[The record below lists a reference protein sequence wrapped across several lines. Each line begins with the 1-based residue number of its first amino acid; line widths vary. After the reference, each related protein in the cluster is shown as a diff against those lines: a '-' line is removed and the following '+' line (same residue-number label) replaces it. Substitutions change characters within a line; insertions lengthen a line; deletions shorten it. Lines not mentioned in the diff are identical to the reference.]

1 MPTFAA
7 MVARQGSR
15 WRSCDV
21 DLSDVDDIDA
31 IVDLMRDCAD
41 DASTVVLFVEQD
53 DEWFAI
59 VRTDE
64 TGEPRV
70 FISDARMVAV
80 SDLAAILFEDQ
91 VTPDVVEEADAALA
105 EEDTTAD
112 DDEPA
117 VKPLPEPRGAV
128 DLLADFDI
136 SASDLLAMS
145 AEEGALPADVIAA
158 VCDRLGCADE
168 VEVYR

>member
-1 MPTFAA
+1 MPTFVA
-7 MVARQGSR
+7 MVARQGER

-31 IVDLMRDCAD
+31 VVDLMRDCAD

-64 TGEPRV
+64 TGDPRV

-80 SDLAAILFEDQ
+80 SDLAALLFEDQ
-91 VTPDVVEEADAALA
+91 VPPDVVDEADAALA
-105 EEDTTAD
+105 DEDTTS

-128 DLLADFDI
+128 DILADFGI
-136 SASDLLAMS
+136 SASDLLAMCG
-145 AEEGALPADVIAA
+145 EEGALPADVIAG
-158 VCDRLGCADE
+158 VCDRLGCSDE
-168 VEVYR
+168 IEVYR